1 MSVPDFSRLFRFQ
14 SIVAFHCHADAEGR
28 GRRAEDP
35 SQRSTASWGVRRGSR
50 EDLFPTV
57 EMGLTNS
64 GPSKIHCCV
73 LFPSWVMEA
82 AKGLNQSHEEVLRE
96 VRPWQHLPS
105 TRKDLLAPVRGP
117 GRVLESAKPPWS
129 EKSTYAA
136 VPRWLLSTL
145 KTGQKVERSFLGGEE
160 TPTRTTNL
168 SS

>member
-14 SIVAFHCHADAEGR
+14 SIVAFHCHADSEGR
-28 GRRAEDP
+28 FGGPRIQFREVP
-35 SQRSTASWGVRRGSR
+35 RPGGVRRGSR
-50 EDLFPTV
+50 EDLFTTV

-73 LFPSWVMEA
+73 LSPSWVMEA
-82 AKGLNQSHEEVLRE
+82 AKGLNQSHEGVPRE

-160 TPTRTTNL
+160 TPPRTTNL